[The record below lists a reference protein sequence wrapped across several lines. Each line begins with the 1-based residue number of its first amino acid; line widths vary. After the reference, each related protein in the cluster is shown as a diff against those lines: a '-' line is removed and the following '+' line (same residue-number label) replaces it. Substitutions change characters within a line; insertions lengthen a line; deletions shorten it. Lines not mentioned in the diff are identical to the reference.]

1 MAKTAA
7 SYKQTDLTGQAFDL
21 IVIGS
26 GISGMGVASILA
38 KEGKKVLLLE
48 RHYTIGGYTHV
59 FKRPGYEWDVGI
71 HYLGMMGDPKR
82 FEYQLWHY
90 ITNGAMQW
98 EPMPEC
104 YDKIIIDGKQ
114 YDFIATPEE
123 FTKQMKQYFPDPK
136 DQKSIDRYM
145 ELLKKASNENRMY
158 YAERMLPSFWSR
170 IFGKLMK
177 KGFRPFAERKTL
189 DVLKE
194 ITDNPKLIAVL
205 TGQYG
210 NYGEPPAN
218 SSFGMHCT
226 VANHYMHGAC
236 FPVGGCR
243 KIADSVC
250 QVITENGGHVLSNA
264 EVAEILVKKNKAIG
278 VRMADDKVFYAKQ
291 IVSSAGTFNTYT
303 RLLPEHLQSKM
314 DIRQKLTGLKRST
327 SYMCLHIGL
336 ADTSSNLNIKKSNY
350 WIYKGNDH
358 DQSVTNYKANPKT
371 SNFPVVYISFPSSKD
386 PSWEERYP
394 GKSTIEIIT
403 MAPYELFAQWED
415 ERWRKRGDEYNAL
428 KEEFSKRLLEELY
441 VVEPQLKGKIDY
453 YELSTP
459 LSTRHFMN
467 YESGEMYGLS
477 ATPERFAH
485 KFVRV
490 HTPIKNLFL
499 TGQDLIC
506 AGVLGALSSSVFTS
520 SILLKRNCQSMIEK
534 RVRQE
539 LNITDD

>member
-1 MAKTAA
+1 MA

-26 GISGMGVASILA
+26 GISGMGVASIMA
-38 KEGKKVLLLE
+38 KEGLKVLLLE

-71 HYLGMMGDPKR
+71 HYMGMMADPKR
-82 FEYQLWHY
+82 FDYQLWHY
-90 ITNGAMQW
+90 VTNGAMKW
-98 EPMPEC
+98 APMPDC
-104 YDKIIIDGKQ
+104 YDKILIDGKQ
-114 YDFIATPEE
+114 YDFVAGPEA
-123 FTKQMKQYFPDPK
+123 FTERMKQYFPEPK
-136 DQKSIDRYM
+136 DQQSIDQYM
-145 ELLKKASNENRMY
+145 ALLKQAALESRMY
-158 YAERMLPSFWSR
+158 FGERMLPPFWSR
-170 IFGKLMK
+170 IFGNLMK
-177 KGFRPFAERKTL
+177 KGFRRFAERKTL
-189 DVLKE
+189 DVLRE
-194 ITDNPKLIAVL
+194 ITDNNTLIAVL

-210 NYGEPPAN
+210 NYGVPPAD

-226 VANHYMHGAC
+226 VVNHYMHGAC

-243 KIADSVC
+243 RIADSIC
-250 QVITENGGHVLSNA
+250 KVITDNGGHVLSNA
-264 EVAEILVKKNKAIG
+264 EVAEILVENKKAVG
-278 VRMADDKVFYAKQ
+278 VRMIDDKVFKAKR
-291 IVSSAGTFNTYT
+291 IVSSAGIFNTYN
-303 RLLPEHLQSKM
+303 RLIPDSLQTTLGIQQKM
-314 DIRQKLTGLKRST
+314 KGLKQST

-336 ADTSSNLNIKKSNY
+336 NDTSSNLQLNKSNY

-358 DQSVTNYKANPKT
+358 DLAVSNFAANPRKA
-371 SNFPVVYISFPSSKD
+371 NFPVVYISFPSAKD
-386 PSWEERYP
+386 PTWEERYP
-394 GKSTIEIIT
+394 GKSTIEVIT

-415 ERWRKRGDEYNAL
+415 ERWRKRGDDYNAL
-428 KEEFSKRLLEELY
+428 KEEFSQRLLEELY
-441 VVEPQLKGKIDY
+441 AVEPQLKGKIDY

-467 YESGEMYGLS
+467 YQSGEMYGLS

-506 AGVLGALSSSVFTS
+506 AGVLGALSSSVFTT

-534 RVRQE
+534 RVKKE
-539 LNITDD
+539 LNLTE